1 MVYQKMLCGGQGG
14 CGNSR
19 CYVKLCVR
27 CVHTVLCLAI
37 PATLFIKDSALR
49 RSLIDME
56 DPVYGL
62 LYILLL
68 TFSLVMYYTTCNV
81 DPGYINL
88 KTYIHKKD
96 IMNNNTDDED
106 DIVDTSNESSSMINS
121 MDKIKDNTYRYCDY
135 CEIQQPMRSKHCE
148 DCNKCVRKYDHHC
161 PWLEACIGERNHKYF
176 WMFLSSMSVLIIWT
190 FTVTWG
196 AFKYERHWGAWF
208 ESNIFYLIDLLI
220 LICGGFTV
228 LGLLGFHTYLLVK
241 GLTTWEAVS
250 RERITYLKYL
260 DDDYNPFDE
269 GLFGNIYYFLCLCKI
284 RRWEVLYEKK
294 AQVNKGGVV

>member
-1 MVYQKMLCGGQGG
+1 MSKKIRGKRSFNGQRRPLIDIEDPPEKIIDRHVGSSQRRSLTDMEDPVYGLFPKKINDRHGG
-14 CGNSR
+14 S
-19 CYVKLCVR
+19 
-27 CVHTVLCLAI
+27 T
-37 PATLFIKDSALR
+37 LR
-49 RSLIDME
+49 RSLIDMD

-68 TFSLVMYYTTCNV
+68 TFSLVMYYTACNV
-81 DPGYINL
+81 DPGYINP
-88 KTYIHKKD
+88 KTYVNKKKV
-96 IMNNNTDDED
+96 INNNTDEED
-106 DIVDTSNESSSMINS
+106 DNDTSENSSMINS
-121 MDKIKDNTYRYCDY
+121 TDRIHDNTYRYCDY

-176 WMFLSSMSVLIIWT
+176 WLFLSSM
-190 FTVTWG
+190 G
-196 AFKYERHWGAWF
+196 AFKYEQHWGAWF
-208 ESNIFYLIDLLI
+208 ENNVFFLIDLLI

-269 GLFGNIYYFLCLCKI
+269 GLCVNIYYFLCLCKV

-294 AQVNKGGVV
+294 AQ